1 MSALSVHADPAAPL
15 SVFLVEDDPVVRHGS
30 EQALA
35 LADLPVQSFADA
47 ESALNALVVAPSARS
62 VGVVISDVRLPGRD
76 GLSLMTELRQRDPD
90 LPVILVTGHG
100 DVAMAVEAMREGAY
114 DFIEKPFSSDRLVDS
129 ARRALDKRALIL
141 ENRRLKERLAD
152 QDNHPLAGL
161 IGQSPAMQQVRRLLE
176 AVAPTDVDVLING
189 ETGAGKEVV
198 ARALHAAS
206 GRKGPFVALNCGALP
221 ESVFESEIFGHEA
234 GAFTGAGKRRI
245 GKIEFAQGGT
255 LFLDEIESMP
265 LALQVKLLRVL
276 QERVVERLGGN
287 TLFPVDC
294 RVVAASKAD
303 LKAESDAGRFRAD
316 LYYRLNVVTLDLAP
330 LRERREDIPLL
341 MAHFCRQ
348 AAQRYGRP
356 VPAPSPEQLARW
368 QAYDW
373 PGNVRELKNIADRVV
388 LGLETP
394 LPAAAAPHA
403 MTAAAAP
410 ALPPAAPGESLAAR
424 LDAVEKACIEVAL
437 KECGGQVARAAE
449 RLQLPKKTLYDKLHR
464 HGIDPERFRS

>member
-424 LDAVEKACIEVAL
+424 LDAVEKACIEAAL